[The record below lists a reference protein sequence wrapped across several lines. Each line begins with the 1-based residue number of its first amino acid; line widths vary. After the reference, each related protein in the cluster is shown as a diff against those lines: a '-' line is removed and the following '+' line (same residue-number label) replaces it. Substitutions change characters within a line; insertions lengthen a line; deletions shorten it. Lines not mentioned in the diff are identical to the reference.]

1 MMSAFH
7 LQVADETSIIVVDD
21 AKFTCEMIRRVLQG
35 AGFHDIRT
43 AHSGVEAM
51 EMMRQRKVNILVA
64 DWLMPEMDGLEL
76 TQRVRQFDEENDHY
90 TYVILLTAKD
100 DTESLS
106 EAFSKGVDDFI
117 SKSHDSTQLL
127 ARISA
132 AGRISQLQSNLI
144 SANRRLAEL
153 NRHLEEHH
161 CFDAVTGLGNQIYL
175 ERQIDNTLRHIEARG
190 GNACLVTI
198 RINDLE
204 LLKRRYG
211 SAVCQDV
218 IEAAASRLQQSVRP
232 LDIVTRTDA
241 DTFGLLIHQDSHTD
255 CHPNSFRRIF
265 QVLNLR
271 AYKTSAGFVTARASI
286 CMCRIAVSENRV
298 TPREMIAY
306 AQADLEKA
314 RETGQILVSNWPVE

>member
-7 LQVADETSIIVVDD
+7 LQVAGETSIIVVDD

-76 TQRVRQFDEENDHY
+76 TQRVRQFDEENNHY

-100 DTESLS
+100 DAESLA

-161 CFDAVTGLGNQIYL
+161 CFDAVTGLGNQTYL
-175 ERQIDNTLRHIEARG
+175 ERQLDNTLRHIEARG
-190 GNACLVTI
+190 GNACLVAI
-198 RINDLE
+198 QINDLD
-204 LLKRRYG
+204 LLKRRHG
-211 SAVCQDV
+211 SSVCQDV

-232 LDIVTRTDA
+232 LDIVTRIGIDK
-241 DTFGLLIHQDSHTD
+241 FGLLIHQESRTD

-271 AYKTSAGFVTARASI
+271 AYKTSVGFVTATASI
-286 CMCRIAVSENRV
+286 CMCRISASENRV
-298 TPREMIAY
+298 TPREIITY
-306 AQADLEKA
+306 TQSDLEKA
-314 RETGQILVSNWPVE
+314 RETGQILVSNWPAE